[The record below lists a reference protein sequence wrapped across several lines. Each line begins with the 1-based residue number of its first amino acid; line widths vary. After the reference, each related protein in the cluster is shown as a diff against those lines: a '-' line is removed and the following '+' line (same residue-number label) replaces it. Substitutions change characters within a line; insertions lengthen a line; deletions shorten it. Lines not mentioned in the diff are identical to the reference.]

1 MSAPVKSIL
10 KNRAAIYVR
19 VSTQFQIDKDSLQ
32 VQKRELT
39 AYAELVLGI
48 REHEVFED
56 PGYSGKDTS
65 RPAYQRMMARLRSGE
80 YSHLLVWK
88 IDRISRNLL
97 DFAQM
102 YEELKRIGVTFIS
115 KNEQFDTSTAI
126 GEAMLKIILVF
137 AELERQMTAERV
149 TSVMLSRANNG
160 QWNGGRVPFG
170 YDWDKTSKTFT
181 VNEKEA
187 DQYRFMCNL
196 YEEKHSL
203 LKVCGEL
210 NSRGITTKTGR
221 PWNPVGVHKVLTNV
235 FYKGVYRYNVHAD
248 GKGIRRRDP
257 SEWID
262 IEDHHPALIDE
273 ERFDHITFMLRRNA
287 RKGLKRGDTY
297 TGNAVHIFS
306 GILRCGKCGANMT
319 ATQGRRRADGYR
331 PSTYGCASRRRNT
344 KSCCNKYVGD
354 PVIATDI
361 FGAVSGILSSVSDR
375 SVKAQEIEK
384 RIMEHLPSV
393 TRIEGA
399 EGFAKAIRSGVSG
412 MEYLPPEAD
421 AGDGMEQLRARRKK
435 CDASMKR
442 LQSLY
447 IYGDGGISEKDYLIE
462 RKRLMDEMDELDVL
476 IREAGEEETELSDM
490 DFKDKASYLIMVD
503 RLLNGKPSDADAIL
517 SVIEPSVPKAFVN
530 RIIDHAVVEDG
541 HVTEILFRSGLSM
554 RFIRE

>member
-1 MSAPVKSIL
+1 MSVTL
-10 KNRAAIYVR
+10 TNRVAIYVR
-19 VSTQFQIDKDSLQ
+19 VSTQFQVDKDSLQ

-48 REHEVFED
+48 KDHEVFED

-80 YSHLLVWK
+80 FSHLLVWK

-115 KNEQFDTSTAI
+115 KTEQFDTSTAI

-160 QWNGGRVPFG
+160 QWNGGRIPFG
-170 YDWDKTSKTFT
+170 YDWDKESKSFT

-203 LKVCGEL
+203 LQVCKEL
-210 NSRGITTKTGR
+210 NQRGITTKTGG
-221 PWNPVGVHKVLTNV
+221 PWSTVGVHKILTNV
-235 FYKGVYRYNVHAD
+235 FYKGTYRYNVHSD
-248 GKGIRRRDP
+248 GRGTKRRDP

-262 IEDHHPALIDE
+262 VDDHHPALIDE
-273 ERFDHITFMLRRNA
+273 ERFNHIVFMLKRNS

-306 GILRCGKCGANMT
+306 GLLRCGKCGANMT
-319 ATQGRRRADGYR
+319 ASQGRRRADGYR
-331 PSTYGCASRRRNT
+331 PSMYGCASRRRNT
-344 KSCCNKYVGD
+344 KSCRNKYISD
-354 PVIATDI
+354 PSIASDI
-361 FGAVSGILSSVSDR
+361 FAVVSGILMSVSDR
-375 SVKAQEIEK
+375 SATADGLEK
-384 RIMEHLPSV
+384 QILEQLPSV
-393 TRIEGA
+393 TRIEGLN
-399 EGFAKAIRSGVSG
+399 GFESAIRSGVSG
-412 MEYLPPEAD
+412 MEYSPPESDKEDSTAPLK
-421 AGDGMEQLRARRKK
+421 ARKK
-435 CDASMKR
+435 KCEASLKR

-447 IYGDGGISEKDYLIE
+447 LYGDGGISEKDYLIE
-462 RKRLMDEMDELDVL
+462 RKKLMDELEELDVL
-476 IREAGEEETELSDM
+476 IMESGEEETGLSDSS
-490 DFKDKASYLIMVD
+490 FRDKASYLIMVD
-503 RLLNGKPSDADAIL
+503 KLLSGKASDTEAIL
-517 SVIEPSVPKAFVN
+517 SAIEPSVPKAFMN
-530 RIIDHAVVEDG
+530 RIIDHATVEDG
-541 HVTEILFRSGLSM
+541 HVTGIWFKSGLSV
-554 RFIRE
+554 RLIRE